1 MGGQE
6 IKGLVG
12 KEVVG
17 LEGGKVAEMVG
28 WGAEEVSAAEEV
40 HVVEKMVGLEG
51 ERAAG
56 MAVSVEE
63 VVSAAEKV
71 TVVKEMAG
79 SAEIEEGRSAKG
91 TQVSAIE
98 QVDLAANGEE
108 GEVSEA
114 TGEEAVIEEEALVAV
129 TEEISAAGD
138 QRLGIN
144 PCLIAGRSTLG
155 RFYFGPHCLTQFG
168 EELGSSDGAREQSK
182 FRCVPRKMYD

>member
-17 LEGGKVAEMVG
+17 LEGGRVAEMVG
-28 WGAEEVSAAEEV
+28 LGAEVVSAAGEV
-40 HVVEKMVGLEG
+40 DVVDEMVGLQG

-56 MAVSVEE
+56 TAVSVEE

-71 TVVKEMAG
+71 TVVEEMAG
-79 SAEIEEGRSAKG
+79 SAEIEEARSAKG
-91 TQVSAIE
+91 IRDSAIE

-114 TGEEAVIEEEALVAV
+114 TGEEAVIEEGALVAV
-129 TEEISAAGD
+129 PEAISAAGD

-144 PCLIAGRSTLG
+144 PCLIRERARLAGSNSACT
-155 RFYFGPHCLTQFG
+155 
-168 EELGSSDGAREQSK
+168 A
-182 FRCVPRKMYD
+182 